1 MFDGGL
7 SGHVSLDVDGRT
19 GHGVR
24 ADRDVSAGGSPHR
37 LGLAQRCNVARRC
50 SCRDH
55 HRDGYRSVLP
65 HGEPVRPTDLGR
77 GAVGC
82 GAVPG
87 GNASIVPRS
96 LRPRCRGA
104 RHRVRHPVGVEFRDG
119 SPTDLDFVV
128 VTATSLKTA
137 KGIRVG
143 STRAQVKAAYGTL
156 PFVAGDL
163 GGRYTQGI
171 FDGKGHVLLLIY
183 GDGAG
188 NGDDRVYAME
198 TGLGNTPSTTRMG
211 WWEC

>member
-1 MFDGGL
+1 MGPFRVGMQASSLVRSGL
-7 SGHVSLDVDGRT
+7 
-19 GHGVR
+19 
-24 ADRDVSAGGSPHR
+24 
-37 LGLAQRCNVARRC
+37 VAE
-50 SCRDH
+50 
-55 HRDGYRSVLP
+55 V
-65 HGEPVRPTDLGR
+65 PVTE
-77 GAVGC
+77 C
-82 GAVPG
+82 GTRFELTQKVERNPG
-87 GNASIVPRS
+87 G
-96 LRPRCRGA
+96 
-104 RHRVRHPVGVEFRDG
+104 VGVEFRDG